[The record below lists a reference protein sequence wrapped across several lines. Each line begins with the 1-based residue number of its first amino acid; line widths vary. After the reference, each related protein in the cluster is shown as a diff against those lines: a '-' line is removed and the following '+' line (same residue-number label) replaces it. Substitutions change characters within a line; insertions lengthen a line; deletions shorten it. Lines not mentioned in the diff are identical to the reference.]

1 MDPISQAAAASRS
14 IAEGGFT
21 TFLIFIVMLQFVAL
35 RWVFLKYDAA
45 RQSQVDDGKM
55 YGGALKEAADAI
67 DESNKL
73 LLSQAVDIG
82 KLKLQFDHWR
92 SSDR

>member
-1 MDPISQAAAASRS
+1 MDPVFTAVSASKT

-21 TFLIFIVMLQFVAL
+21 TFLIFLVIVQFVAL
-35 RWVFLKYDAA
+35 RWVFLKYDQA
-45 RQSQVDDGKM
+45 RQGQIDDGKL
-55 YGGALKEAADAI
+55 YGGALKDAAEAI

-82 KLKLQFDHWR
+82 KLKLMLEHWR
-92 SSDR
+92 GAA